1 MSIFGAEDVPMLKD
15 MIICISANY
24 CYREEVDIWEYL
36 RDYDYECLI
45 ECVGGF
51 VKILS
56 CAVTKADAPPKTTL
70 SVHNII

>member
-45 ECVGGF
+45 ECVGVCQNFELCGH
-51 VKILS
+51 KS
-56 CAVTKADAPPKTTL
+56 GRAPQNHSICP
-70 SVHNII
+70 